1 MNRSNVSGKLCAVG
15 CWGPWWGLCEEKGET
30 LRQERHLVSDIGQAR
45 AVISSMP
52 PPYCPCL
59 DASHSIPASVEGG
72 CGVPHRGTMKSN
84 TD

>member
-52 PPYCPCL
+52 LYRPTSLALLHYIAYQPL
-59 DASHSIPASVEGG
+59 V
-72 CGVPHRGTMKSN
+72 GVGRSAIEAL
-84 TD
+84 